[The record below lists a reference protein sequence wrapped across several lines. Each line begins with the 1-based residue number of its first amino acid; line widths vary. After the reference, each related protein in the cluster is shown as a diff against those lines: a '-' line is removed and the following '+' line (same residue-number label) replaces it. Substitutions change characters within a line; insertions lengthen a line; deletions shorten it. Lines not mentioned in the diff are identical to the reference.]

1 MILTIVMMMMGV
13 VVMVIMI
20 EDLPTEES
28 LLVKLSR
35 RANVALV
42 KGLLVIIILKMDGW
56 KLSKVSLKLVI

>member
-35 RANVALV
+35 RADVALV

>member
-1 MILTIVMMMMGV
+1 MMMMGV

-35 RANVALV
+35 RADVALV
-42 KGLLVIIILKMDGW
+42 KGLLVIIILKMGGL

>member
-35 RANVALV
+35 RTNVALV